1 VAVLSLFS
9 PLVRAQRPTSVT
21 SVPFAEYVPAS
32 ANLFVSVPRLDKA
45 DEALQ
50 RAHAARLV
58 PLLAG
63 RSGGDG
69 TPFDLLRAVMGL
81 IELDRSVPSEALMES
96 QIGVAAGSWTDFGRA
111 VWFLRPRQPEVIE
124 RWFPPE
130 RRIVR
135 GTAQATRFFRT
146 PSGVTVYLHDGTA
159 VVSRHW
165 GPESLLHATTQLMT
179 HGGGEALSRSAVFR
193 NLVAHLP
200 ADCLGTAYVAVGDQ
214 STGDQRA
221 SPLGLPSIKECV
233 LALYERDQRL
243 NIAIQAAV
251 ATPRPVRKLSR
262 EAVARLLR
270 LPHTTLFASVMT
282 FDFSEALE
290 SAPTGRPDHS
300 WARYLTLLAAIAA
313 EPDGVFGR
321 LADLGPHV
329 VLAWGQDLRESRSA
343 PQLAVLI
350 ESREEAA
357 GNALARRFA
366 DTVIGLVHAIEP
378 GAVAADLAIREH
390 RHLGVPV
397 YSIPL
402 KAYAAESELTA
413 MKILADAEPSWAVW
427 KGWLIL
433 ALSRDHLERILEAQ
447 LGMFPVLASVEDV
460 QALHGRHTAR
470 SAIAVVQAG
479 LAANVL
485 NQWVAASKRGSN
497 SLLDPAWW
505 ARAAPAPPVTK
516 PRLGI
521 GMKVDQEPGVVVVA
535 RVYPDTAA
543 DGRLM
548 PEDRILGIDGAL
560 LSLSSPNA
568 DLRDRWTASQSAPGP
583 TVRVLRADR
592 VMDITLPKLLRRTA
606 LADPRISPADAV
618 GELASLG
625 RAIPFLSLAV
635 QPTDDTHFSAL
646 FSLRLA
652 PASKYGSTGQ

>member
-1 VAVLSLFS
+1 LVLS
-9 PLVRAQRPTSVT
+9 PLVRGQPRGPVT

-32 ANLFVSVPRLDKA
+32 AKLFVSVPRLDKA
-45 DEALQ
+45 DQALQ
-50 RAHAARLV
+50 RAHAGRLV

-69 TPFDLLRAVMGL
+69 APFDLIRAVMGL
-81 IELDRSVPSEALMES
+81 IELDRSVPSDALLES
-96 QIGVAAGSWTDFGRA
+96 QIAVAAGSWADLGRG
-111 VWFLRPRQPEVIE
+111 VWFLRPQRPGVIE
-124 RWFPPE
+124 QWFPPD
-130 RRIVR
+130 RRIVQ

-146 PSGVTVYLHDGTA
+146 PSGVTVYLHEGTA
-159 VVSRHW
+159 AVSRHW
-165 GPESLLHATTQLMT
+165 GPESLLHETTQLMARE
-179 HGGGEALSRSAVFR
+179 GGEALGRSPVFR
-193 NLVAHLP
+193 NLVVHLP
-200 ADCLGTAYVAVGDQ
+200 VDFLGTAYVAIGDRSAQ
-214 STGDQRA
+214 DQPA
-221 SPLGLPSIKECV
+221 LPFGWPVVEECV

-243 NIAIQAAV
+243 NIAIQASV
-251 ATPRPVRKLSR
+251 ANPRPVRKLSR

-270 LPHTTLFASVMT
+270 LPHTTLFASVT
-282 FDFSEALE
+282 SFDFDQLMASVPAER
-290 SAPTGRPDHS
+290 SSQS

-313 EPDGVFGR
+313 EPDGLLGG
-321 LADLGPHV
+321 LAGMGPHV

-350 ESREEAA
+350 ESRDEVA
-357 GNALARRFA
+357 GHALGRRIA
-366 DTVIGLVHAIEP
+366 DTMIGLVHAVEP
-378 GAVAADLAIREH
+378 GVVAADLAVQED

-402 KAYAAESELTA
+402 RAYAAESELA
-413 MKILADAEPSWAVW
+413 ALKVLSDAEPAWAVW

-447 LGMFPVLASVEDV
+447 LGMFPVLASVPDV
-460 QALHGRHTAR
+460 RALHGRHTAR

-485 NQWVAASKRGSN
+485 SQWVAAAKDGSG
-497 SLLDPAWW
+497 SLLDPSWW
-505 ARAAPAPPVTK
+505 ARAAPAPPMSR

-521 GMKVDQEPGVVVVA
+521 GMKVAQEPGVVVVA

-548 PEDRILGIDGAL
+548 PQDRILGIDGVL

-568 DLRDRWTASQSAPGP
+568 DLRDRWTASKAGPGP
-583 TVRVLRADR
+583 TVRVLRDGR
-592 VMDITLPKLLRRTA
+592 IMDITLPKRPRRRA
-606 LADPRISPADAV
+606 ADLRISPADAV

-635 QPTDDTHFSAL
+635 RPTDETHFSAL

-652 PASKYGSTGQ
+652 PESRHRAAGP